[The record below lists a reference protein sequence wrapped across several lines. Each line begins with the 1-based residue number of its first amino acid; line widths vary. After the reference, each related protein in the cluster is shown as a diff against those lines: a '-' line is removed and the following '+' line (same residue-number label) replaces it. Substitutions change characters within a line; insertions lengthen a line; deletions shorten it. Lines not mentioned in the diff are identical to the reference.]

1 MSIVADPQSLSA
13 VETEALRQLRTRLA
27 KAPASDA
34 AAATLG
40 RTFLQIAA
48 RNGFGPQADAAG
60 LAVVQATLGPD
71 LKGLREAL
79 DGAGLPTLGLYAA
92 VLQARG
98 EGSAPEWRRLLA
110 AGLPQ
115 ALISRRLQLAG
126 RERVE
131 PRA

>member
-1 MSIVADPQSLSA
+1 MNGAPHHLSA
-13 VETEALRQLRTRLA
+13 VEVEALRQMRTRLS
-27 KAPASDA
+27 KPPASDA

-40 RTFLQIAA
+40 RAFLQVAA
-48 RNGFGPQADAAG
+48 RNGFGPEADPAG

-71 LKGLREAL
+71 LKGLAQAL
-79 DGAGLPTLGLYAA
+79 DGAGLPTLALYNA

-98 EGSAPEWRRLLA
+98 AAAPAEWRRMLA

-115 ALISRRLQLAG
+115 ALIGRRLQLAG

-131 PRA
+131 PRG